1 MKICIVDGV
10 KTNEC
15 IRGFSYSIESESLRP
30 QHLQTATEELL
41 GVFFCLAV
49 CFLVYA
55 ADLLTVTISIL

>member
-41 GVFFCLAV
+41 GFFFALPSVFLSM
-49 CFLVYA
+49 
-55 ADLLTVTISIL
+55 LLIC